1 MQIGIV
7 DRQGRVPP
15 VEVCDRLYTSCVFL
29 FCHVCDMYD
38 YVHVCAL
45 ECVCIYHE
53 LTQSTIFNCFPPYSL
68 RQGPPIEPI
77 NPPKQLVWSRS
88 SLQASPISAI
98 WAKGLETYTAVLG
111 FVWIL
116 GIGTCPYIH
125 IAPPVLHLSCRP
137 GGVYPGCLGTVVAKL
152 QLPALGYLRPFGF
165 KAWQLS
171 ELSSNPLAANHHHLV
186 AATTYIGTAK
196 VSAVSADTY
205 GAGISWATAT
215 TTTSVFVLPT
225 QPCLFMTEI
234 RGRQE
239 KTSWEKSLIGP
250 NVATPGESNSQKMDV
265 SYRAPHK
272 ENPFLCQS

>member
-1 MQIGIV
+1 MCINYFDFPKFLLPSPNLDYPLVITFYRILIYITRCFCYQSDRLWSICSMQIGIV

-98 WAKGLETYTAVLG
+98 
-111 FVWIL
+111 
-116 GIGTCPYIH
+116 
-125 IAPPVLHLSCRP
+125 
-137 GGVYPGCLGTVVAKL
+137 
-152 QLPALGYLRPFGF
+152 
-165 KAWQLS
+165 
-171 ELSSNPLAANHHHLV
+171 
-186 AATTYIGTAK
+186 
-196 VSAVSADTY
+196 
-205 GAGISWATAT
+205 
-215 TTTSVFVLPT
+215 
-225 QPCLFMTEI
+225 
-234 RGRQE
+234 
-239 KTSWEKSLIGP
+239 
-250 NVATPGESNSQKMDV
+250 
-265 SYRAPHK
+265 
-272 ENPFLCQS
+272 